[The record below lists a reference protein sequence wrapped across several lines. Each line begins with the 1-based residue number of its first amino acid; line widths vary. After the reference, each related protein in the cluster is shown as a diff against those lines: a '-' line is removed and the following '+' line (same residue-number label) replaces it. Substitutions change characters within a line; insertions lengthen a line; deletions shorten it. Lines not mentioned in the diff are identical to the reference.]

1 VSGLQFRIRYP
12 DGREE
17 QLLVD
22 SDRVLIGSGAHCEIR
37 LPAAEAAVEH
47 VLVTF
52 LGGGVLATAR
62 ALSPAPTINGSAFT
76 QAPLL
81 AESVLGVGQVQLLV
95 GVVDIAENANV
106 IKKKTERT
114 SPMTYVLAAVAI
126 PISLY
131 IILDEPPSDGTAAK
145 DRPKE
150 VPALWAP
157 MPGGAA
163 PACPQRAADQ
173 AVTFARD
180 KRVIAEGKRERSP
193 FHVQDGVAAVPLFQT
208 AAACFRTGGDGVSA
222 RDADGAAV
230 RLKKSLEED
239 YRAHQMR
246 LEHAIE
252 VRDLRTAQR
261 EVKVLMAMIEGQSGP
276 YVTWLSNLD
285 RRLTLKLGKVGG

>member
-1 VSGLQFRIRYP
+1 VSGLQFRIRHP

-17 QLLVD
+17 QLVVD

-37 LPAAEAAVEH
+37 LPAAEAQVEH

-52 LGGGVLATAR
+52 LGGGVFAQAR
-62 ALSPAPTINGSAFT
+62 ALSPAPTINGSPFT

-81 AESVLGVGQVQLLV
+81 PESTLGVGQVQLLV
-95 GVVDIAENANV
+95 SVVDIAENANV
-106 IKKKTERT
+106 IKKKQERT
-114 SPMTYVLAAVAI
+114 SPMTYLLAVIAV

-131 IILDEPPSDGTAAK
+131 IILDDPPSDGTSAK

-150 VPALWAP
+150 VPSLWA
-157 MPGGAA
+157 AA
-163 PACPQRAADQ
+163 AASCPQRAADQ
-173 AVTFARD
+173 ALGFARD

-193 FHVQDGVAAVPLFQT
+193 FKVQDGVAAVPLFQ
-208 AAACFRTGGDGVSA
+208 ASAACFRTAGDQGAA
-222 RDADGAAV
+222 RDMDAAANK
-230 RLKKSLEED
+230 LKKSLEED

-252 VRDLRTAQR
+252 VRDLRTAQK
-261 EVKVLMAMIEGQSGP
+261 EVKVLLAMLSGQSGA

-285 RRLTLKLGKVGG
+285 RRLTLKLGKVG

>member
-1 VSGLQFRIRYP
+1 VSGLQFRIRHP

-52 LGGGVLATAR
+52 LGGGVFATAR

-114 SPMTYVLAAVAI
+114 SPMTYVLAAIAI

-131 IILDEPPSDGTAAK
+131 IILDEPPSDGTSAK

-150 VPALWAP
+150 VPALWAS
-157 MPGGAA
+157 AA

-173 AVTFARD
+173 AVSFARD

-193 FHVQDGVAAVPLFQT
+193 FHVQDGVLAVPLFQT
-208 AAACFRTGGDGVSA
+208 AAACFRTGGDGAAA
-222 RDADGAAV
+222 RDSDGAAD
-230 RLKKSLEED
+230 RLKRSLEED

-261 EVKVLMAMIEGQSGP
+261 EVKVLMAMLSGQSGP

-285 RRLTLKLGKVGG
+285 RRLALKLGKVGG

>member
-1 VSGLQFRIRYP
+1 VSGLEFRIRYP

-17 QLLVD
+17 QLVVD
-22 SDRVLIGSGAHCEIR
+22 SDRVLVGSGAHCEIR
-37 LPAAEAAVEH
+37 LPASDAAVEH

-52 LGGGVLATAR
+52 LGGGVFATAR

-95 GVVDIAENANV
+95 GVVDVADNANV

-114 SPMTYVLAAVAI
+114 SPMTYVLAAVAV

-131 IILDEPPSDGTAAK
+131 IILDEPPADPTSSK

-150 VPALWAP
+150 VPALWA
-157 MPGGAA
+157 AA
-163 PACPQRAADQ
+163 PTSCPQKAPDQ
-173 AVTFARD
+173 AITFARD
-180 KRVIAEGKRERSP
+180 KRIVAEGKRERGP

-208 AAACFRTGGDGVSA
+208 AAACYRLGGDGGGA
-222 RDADGAAV
+222 RDMDGAAA

-252 VRDLRTAQR
+252 VRDLRTAQK
-261 EVKVLMAMIEGQSGP
+261 EVRVLLAMLAGQTGP
-276 YVTWLSNLD
+276 YVVWLSNLD
-285 RRLTLKLGKVGG
+285 RRLAIKLGKVAG